1 MRPIGGD
8 DMRQGRLAL
17 ADGTVIEGRAL
28 GADRESIGEVVFNTA
43 MTGYEEIL
51 TDPSYA
57 GQIVTMTYPEI
68 GNYGLNTLDAQSVS
82 PLAVGLIVKNACEEP
97 SNWRAQESLD
107 AWLAARGLVGL
118 AGVDT
123 RALTRKL
130 RTHGSQMGLFSTS
143 KTASNEA
150 LVARVRAAEGMEG
163 QDLASIAST
172 KTAFD
177 WSEGSPHVLPGE
189 AIPER
194 REQFRVTVVDFGV
207 KRGILRQLV
216 DAGCAVHV
224 VPFST
229 SADEILKSKPDGVV
243 LSNGPGDPA
252 AVPGTKQLVEG
263 LVGKLPL
270 MGICLGHQILALG
283 LGGRTYKLKFGH
295 RGGNHPVFEESSG
308 SVDITSQNHGFA
320 VDAESLK
327 GKARV
332 THKSLFD
339 GTVEG
344 LELPEARAF
353 SVQYHPEASPGPS
366 DARHIFHRF
375 SRMMERG

>member
-1 MRPIGGD
+1 MR
-8 DMRQGRLAL
+8 MARLAL
-17 ADGTVIEGRAL
+17 ADGTVYEGRAL
-28 GADRESIGEVVFNTA
+28 GAEAEATGEVVFNTSI
-43 MTGYEEIL
+43 TGYEEIL

-68 GNYGLNTLDAQSVS
+68 GNYGINLLDAQASRA
-82 PLAVGLIVKNACEEP
+82 LAVGIIVKNACDTP

-118 AGVDT
+118 AGIDT

-130 RTHGSQMGLFSTS
+130 RTKGALMGVLST
-143 KTASNEA
+143 TGADARA
-150 LVARVRAAEGMEG
+150 LVARAEAAAGMEG
-163 QDLASIAST
+163 QDLASAAST
-172 KTAFD
+172 KVAFD
-177 WSEGSPHVLPGE
+177 WTEGSPRVLPDDQQ
-189 AIPER
+189 PPPPPK
-194 REQFRVTVVDFGV
+194 FRVTVVDFGV

-224 VPFST
+224 VPYST
-229 SADEILKSKPDGVV
+229 KADQILQGKPDGVV

-252 AVPGTKQLVEG
+252 AVPGGPELVQG
-263 LVGKLPL
+263 LVGKLPVL
-270 MGICLGHQILALG
+270 GICLGHQIMALG

-308 SVDITSQNHGFA
+308 AVDITAQNHGFA
-320 VDAESLK
+320 VDAASLA

-332 THKSLFD
+332 THRSLFD

-375 SRMMERG
+375 ARIMAGER

>member
-1 MRPIGGD
+1 MRKA
-8 DMRQGRLAL
+8 RLAL
-17 ADGTVIEGRAL
+17 ADGTVLEGRAL
-28 GADRESIGEVVFNTA
+28 GAEREAVGEVVFNTS

-68 GNYGLNTLDAQSVS
+68 GNYGFNQLDAQSVK
-82 PLAVGLIVKNACEEP
+82 PLAVGLIVKNACNDP
-97 SNWRAQESLD
+97 SNWRAHEALD
-107 AWLAARGLVGL
+107 AWLAAHNLVGL
-118 AGVDT
+118 AGIDT

-130 RTHGSQMGLFSTS
+130 RSNGAQMGLLTTTGSGESDATLI
-143 KTASNEA
+143 E
-150 LVARVRAAEGMEG
+150 RVRREEGMEG
-163 QDLASIAST
+163 RDLASLAST
-172 KTAFD
+172 PTAFD
-177 WSEGSPHVLPGE
+177 WTGGSPHVLPGE
-189 AIPER
+189 GTPPISARHRI
-194 REQFRVTVVDFGV
+194 TLVDFGV

-216 DAGCAVHV
+216 DAGCAVRV
-224 VPFST
+224 VPFNT
-229 SADEILKSKPDGVV
+229 KAEDILRDKPAGVV

-252 AVPGTKQLVEG
+252 AVPGTKALVEG
-263 LVGKLPL
+263 LVGKVPV

-283 LGGRTYKLKFGH
+283 LGGKTYKLKFGH
-295 RGGNHPVFEESSG
+295 RGGNHPVFEESTG

-320 VDAESLK
+320 VDADSLK

-366 DARHIFHRF
+366 DARHIFRRF
-375 SRMMERG
+375 TRLIEGEKLPA